1 MAKRL
6 VMHVDMDAFYASVEQ
21 LDHEEYR
28 GRPVIVA
35 GLHRRS
41 VVSTCSYEARRFGV
55 HSAMSTVKARQL
67 CPQGIFVEGNFRRY
81 AEVSKEIFAIFE
93 RYSPVVEPLSI
104 DEAFLD
110 LTGMERL
117 MESPRQYAMKLKE
130 EIRRQTGLVA
140 SAGIAPNK
148 FLAKLA
154 SDLEKPDGLTIIEA
168 DRVQQVLDPLPVQE
182 IWGVGK
188 KSNQVLASMGIIN
201 IGQLRCADYQQL
213 ADRLGQSMAKQ
224 LYNLSRGLDDRPVAP
239 REAAKSIGNEIT
251 FPEDIQGQ
259 EAAEQVLL
267 ELSVKV
273 GRRLR
278 QAGLKARTVH
288 IKVRRYDFTTC
299 TRQKQLAEMS
309 GFDNE
314 IYQAARELFR
324 QLGIFYGIRLL
335 GVSVSGF
342 DDYEELSLFAGE
354 REKKERLY
362 SAIDSINK
370 RFGSL
375 GITRAKL
382 LTDRRK

>member
-28 GRPVIVA
+28 GKPVIVA
-35 GLHRRS
+35 GLGKRS
-41 VVSTCSYEARRFGV
+41 VVSTCSYEARKFGV
-55 HSAMSTVKARQL
+55 HSAMITARAMQL

-81 AEVSKEIFAIFE
+81 GEVSREIFKIFD

-130 EIRRQTGLVA
+130 EIRARTGIVA

-154 SDLEKPDGLTIIEA
+154 SDLEKPDGLTIIEE
-168 DRVQQVLDPLPVQE
+168 DRVQEVLAPLPVSR

-188 KSNQVLASMGIIN
+188 KSSQVLADMGIVR
-201 IGQLRCADYQQL
+201 IGQLLQADYRQL
-213 ADRLGQSMAKQ
+213 ERRLGPSMAKH
-224 LYNLSRGLDDRPVAP
+224 LYALSRGQDDRPVAP
-239 REAAKSIGNEIT
+239 REPAKSIGNEIT

-273 GRRLR
+273 GWRLR
-278 QAGLKARTVH
+278 QAGVRAKTVH
-288 IKVRRYDFTTC
+288 IKVRQHDFTTF

-309 GFDNE
+309 GFDND
-314 IYQAARELFR
+314 IYRAARELFR
-324 QLGIFYGIRLL
+324 ELEIFYGIRLI
-335 GVSVSGF
+335 GVSASGF
-342 DDYEELSLFAGE
+342 DAHEEMSLFAADNA
-354 REKKERLY
+354 KQERLY
-362 SAIDSINK
+362 DAIDSINK
-370 RFGSL
+370 RFGNL
-375 GITRAKL
+375 GITRANL
-382 LTDRRK
+382 LR